1 MKKLILILGIIVTII
16 FVRIIIKGTNLNNK
30 NDSQP

>member
-16 FVRIIIKGTNLNNK
+16 FVGTLIKGINWNNK